1 MTSNDVDHM
10 VITAERQKQAFFNR
24 LYDAERRVED
34 LEHDMNLLREERDSL
49 VVERDNL
56 WSDLR
61 RVEAERDVAFGYV
74 ERMAKACSFSEE

>member
-24 LYDAERRVED
+24 LHDAEKRVGE
-34 LEHDMNLLREERDSL
+34 LEYDVASLTDERDA
-49 VVERDNL
+49 VIAERDNL

-74 ERMAKACSFSEE
+74 ERMAKACSFTEE

>member
-24 LYDAERRVED
+24 LHDAERRVDD